1 MKFTVLFKF
10 AIFDNNSSALK
21 GALIFCD
28 VCDVCVSDNKSS
40 NFWEI
45 ISTLDYKWSILRL
58 VSEILIA
65 DVESGWGNF
74 RLSSFWLI
82 KSISNAN
89 SDILWFKSYIF
100 YVKLSTLSYVA
111 VIIYV

>member
-10 AIFDNNSSALK
+10 VIFVNNSSALK

-28 VCDVCVSDNKSS
+28 VCVSDNKSS
-40 NFWEI
+40 NFWDI

-65 DVESGWGNF
+65 DVESGWGNV

-100 YVKLSTLSYVA
+100 YVKLSTLSYVD